1 MISLISKEWLDKLF
15 HTMKTE
21 PLETFLGTN
30 TSVIKLR
37 TTNNTELDTRCS
49 NKAIKIPIYNPS
61 SKGIRLKS
69 KTLLG
74 HLEQISVA
82 IPLKINL
89 IQVPEVKEN
98 KLDQNYNN
106 NHDK

>member
-1 MISLISKEWLDKLF
+1 M
-15 HTMKTE
+15 
-21 PLETFLGTN
+21 
-30 TSVIKLR
+30 
-37 TTNNTELDTRCS
+37 
-49 NKAIKIPIYNPS
+49 
-61 SKGIRLKS
+61 
-69 KTLLG
+69 G

-106 NHDK
+106 NHDKWLPGVDLNYLPEDQRLKVKKLFTEECDAFSKSENDKGQIESWR